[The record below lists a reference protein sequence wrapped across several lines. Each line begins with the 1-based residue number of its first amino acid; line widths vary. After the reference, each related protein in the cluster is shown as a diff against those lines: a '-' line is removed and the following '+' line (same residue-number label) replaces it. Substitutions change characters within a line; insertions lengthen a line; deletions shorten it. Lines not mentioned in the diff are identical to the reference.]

1 MKLKLCLLMGGFVF
15 PGSKVGACRYIPQAG
30 LGLSLMASAAMGEDK
45 EDVVA
50 LALVLSTTKCKD
62 LLR

>member
-1 MKLKLCLLMGGFVF
+1 MGGFVF